1 MDDDKKIYLAKQEL
15 YRAIVYYIERQQL
28 VVQAMLDLKLDIN
41 AIGKFGALAWG
52 YDELSNES
60 SLAEIDRLLQNTF
73 NEHKREVLSAR
84 KYAMEIKVSRKG
96 VWRDVTYQDWN
107 YHLHGGGCLLQNIQT
122 QEPLDWDCP
131 NPKAFDSYFFAR
143 HLDWRLNTNQADED
157 ISNLRE
163 LLVEHDSVYSLT
175 DMLIDELVKD
185 SVVEGVQMFMGL
197 VYILRSGSS

>member
-1 MDDDKKIYLAKQEL
+1 MDDDKKTSSAKQL
-15 YRAIVYYIERQQL
+15 YHAIVYYIERQQS

-73 NEHKREVLSAR
+73 DEHKREVLKAR
-84 KYAMEIKVSRKG
+84 KYAMEVKVSRKG
-96 VWRDVTYQDWN
+96 VWMDGTGQDWS

-143 HLDWRLNTNQADED
+143 HLDWRLNTNQADEEIRD
-157 ISNLRE
+157 LRE
-163 LLVEHDSVYSLT
+163 LLVEHDSIYSLT
-175 DMLIDELVKD
+175 DALIEELVKD
-185 SVVEGVQMFMGL
+185 GVVEGVQMFMGL
-197 VYILRSGSS
+197 VYILRNNS

>member
-1 MDDDKKIYLAKQEL
+1 MDDDKKISSAKQEL
-15 YRAIVYYIERQQL
+15 YHATVYYIERQQL

-60 SLAEIDRLLQNTF
+60 SLAEIDHLLQNTF
-73 NEHKREVLSAR
+73 DEHKREVLKAR
-84 KYAMEIKVSRKG
+84 KYAMEVKVSRKG
-96 VWRDVTYQDWN
+96 VWMDDTGQNWN

-157 ISNLRE
+157 IRNLRE
-163 LLVEHDSVYSLT
+163 LLIEHDSIYSLT
-175 DMLIDELVKD
+175 DILIDELVKD
-185 SVVEGVQMFMGL
+185 GVTEGVQTVMGL
-197 VYILRSGSS
+197 VYILRNSS